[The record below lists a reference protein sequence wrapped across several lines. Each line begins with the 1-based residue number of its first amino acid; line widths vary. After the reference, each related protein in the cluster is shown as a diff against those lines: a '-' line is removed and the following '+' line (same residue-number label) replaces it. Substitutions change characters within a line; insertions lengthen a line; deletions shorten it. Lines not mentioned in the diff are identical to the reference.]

1 MTQRKGGAIE
11 AGIFDVGGVLITNQ
25 MAHVWRDVRETLQL
39 DDPTCRAAW
48 RELGILLG
56 NGKIS
61 EDEFWRRFLE
71 RTGAKGALPEES
83 LFVREYGRR
92 WEVQRP
98 VLELVGRLRG
108 LGLKTAVLSNTIEAH
123 VTHNRA
129 RGLYAPFDVVVF
141 SNEVGM
147 SKPGR
152 AIFRHTLELLGLQE
166 RPEAAFFVDDLEEN
180 VRAANE
186 VGLRGIHFKDAAQL
200 AEEVRGLGVGVWALG
215 SPGLRHGQG

>member
-1 MTQRKGGAIE
+1 MPQMAQMPRSETAPIE

-25 MAHVWRDVRETLQL
+25 MAHVWRDVLETLQL
-39 DDPTCRAAW
+39 DEPTFRAAW

-56 NGKIS
+56 NGQI
-61 EDEFWRRFLE
+61 EEAEFWRRLVE

-92 WEVQRP
+92 WEVQQP
-98 VLELVGRLRG
+98 VLDLVARLKAV
-108 LGLKTAVLSNTIEAH
+108 GLKTAVLSNTIEAH
-123 VTHNRA
+123 VAHNRA

-147 SKPGR
+147 SKPEP
-152 AIFRHTLELLGLQE
+152 AIFRHTLELLELQD
-166 RPEAAFFVDDLEEN
+166 RPQSAFFVDDLEEN

-186 VGLRGIHFKDAAQL
+186 LGLRGIHFKDVAQL
-200 AEEVRGLGVGVWALG
+200 THE
-215 SPGLRHGQG
+215 